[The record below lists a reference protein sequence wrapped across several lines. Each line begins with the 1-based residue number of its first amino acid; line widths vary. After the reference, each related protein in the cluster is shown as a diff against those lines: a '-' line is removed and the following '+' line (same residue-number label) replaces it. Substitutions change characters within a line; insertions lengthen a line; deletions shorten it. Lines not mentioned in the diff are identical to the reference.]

1 MGQISWE
8 EPSRLQAYSDIC
20 SYLNGLVSTL
30 SYYPLTSRGF
40 FTVSF
45 ASENPTQR
53 AHRVSWTAGLK
64 ALLVKVSIYI
74 SSLTLGSTAAS
85 VQRDG
90 VYETNLLMFTL
101 IRYHPVLHSDFP
113 CLLFFVAV

>member
-1 MGQISWE
+1 MLLSGQ
-8 EPSRLQAYSDIC
+8 
-20 SYLNGLVSTL
+20 VSTL

-53 AHRVSWTAGLK
+53 AHRAGWTAGLK
-64 ALLVKVSIYI
+64 ALLVKVYSELARGFSP
-74 SSLTLGSTAAS
+74 SSLTLGSTAAA
-85 VQRDG
+85 VQQDG
-90 VYETNLLMFTL
+90 VYETNLLMFTSL
-101 IRYHPVLHSDFP
+101 ICYHPVLPSDFP